1 MRRYRHI
8 LRNSPRSFRRD
19 CRGLAAVE
27 FAFILPLM
35 LVLFFAMVET
45 TNGVAIDRKVT
56 LTARTLSD
64 IVSQAMSVTDLDIAN
79 SFLASSAILQPY
91 SSGPVQAVI
100 SAVKI
105 DADKNATVVWSK
117 GWSEG
122 AVVAGRTP
130 GPVVLPP
137 AFLIENTYLIWGEV
151 SYLYRPSVPYLI
163 KSGITLSDQSFSR
176 PRQSDCVLYQQTKC
190 P

>member
-1 MRRYRHI
+1 MRRARHV
-8 LRNSPRSFRRD
+8 LRHLHRSFWRD
-19 CRGLAAVE
+19 RRGLAAVE

-64 IVSQAMSVTDLDIAN
+64 IVSQTMSVTDLDIAN

-100 SAVKI
+100 SEVKI
-105 DADKNATVVWSK
+105 DADKNATVLWSK

-122 AVVAGRTP
+122 AVVAGRAT
-130 GPVVLPP
+130 GPVVIPA
-137 AFLIENTYLIWGEV
+137 AFLVANTYLIWSEV
-151 SYLYRPSVPYLI
+151 QYRYQPSVPYLM
-163 KSGITLSDQSFSR
+163 KSGILLSDQSFSR
-176 PRQSDCVLYQQTKC
+176 PRQSDCVLYQQTSC

>member
-1 MRRYRHI
+1 MRRARHV
-8 LRNSPRSFRRD
+8 LRNRHQLFWRD

-56 LTARTLSD
+56 ITAQTLAD
-64 IVSQAMSVTDLDIAN
+64 IVAQATTVTDLDITN
-79 SFLASSAILQPY
+79 TFLASSAVMQPY

-100 SAVKI
+100 SEIKI
-105 DADKNATVVWSK
+105 DADKNATVIWSK
-117 GWSEG
+117 GWLEG
-122 AVVAGRTP
+122 KSVAGRAT
-130 GPVVLPP
+130 GPVIIPP
-137 AFLIENTYLIWGEV
+137 AFLVANTYLIWSEV
-151 SYLYRPSVPYLI
+151 KYRYQPSVPYLM
-163 KSGITLSDQSFSR
+163 KDGILLSDKSFSR
-176 PRQSDCVLYQQTKC
+176 PRQSDCVLYQQVKC